1 MPRDF
6 VEHSFNSI
14 CSSCKFVV
22 SAQLFSNECHRWR
35 DRYDGHM
42 TGDQDRPLQAL
53 ILAGGLSRRLDGVP
67 KAGLIM
73 EGQTLLARTLDAV
86 VGLLAGRN
94 AARQLTSAPTPAQ
107 TAPIPA
113 QTDGVGTAQGGIAVV
128 GPVEKIAG
136 WLETA
141 EHASQAMTV
150 QEDPPYSGPA
160 AGIAAGIE
168 ALAADRGH
176 VLVLACDMPWA
187 GAVARLLLDASGDCS
202 PGQGVM
208 AVADGKK
215 QPLAAIYPLRELRAA
230 ADTARAAH
238 RLENAAVFALVANV
252 NMKELVVS
260 AELTA
265 DIDTWADARAQG
277 IAAGAAGAEG

>member
-107 TAPIPA
+107 T
-113 QTDGVGTAQGGIAVV
+113 DGVGKVQGGIAVV

-215 QPLAAIYPLRELRAA
+215 QPLAAVYPLRELRAA

-238 RLENAAVFALVANV
+238 RLENASVFALVANV
-252 NMKELVVS
+252 NMKELVVP